1 MKEYLW
7 SFFLGT
13 LFPFALHA
21 QNYHAIQGSNFAAA
35 LGIQNNPASIANTP
49 FSWDLV
55 VAGLQLTSS
64 TNAFTIY
71 NYSLVSSPANSQ
83 YYFKKGEFSRF
94 ADLNFNLNIIN
105 THIAL
110 NRKTSI
116 GFGANIRGYTN
127 ASTSQ
132 FNFIDT
138 LHGTG
143 NFFLINQNN
152 NNLQAKL
159 SSSSWLEA
167 FATYSH
173 TLFDNENGRLNAG
186 LTLKVSKGISSAYGN
201 INNGQFTSTIQNNKQ
216 VYNVTNANAVY
227 GYSANYDQWKK
238 TNTTAQNLNNFLLA
252 NTEGGASFDLG
263 VEYLVKPQGTTSF
276 DDEVNYYDYDWKIG
290 LSLLDIGGNQYKY
303 GSESRSFAGL
313 KSNINNL
320 ALDKKFDSTTQNFKN
335 FNDSLASITNMSSL
349 AGIKYKVFNPM
360 RMVINIDRFLYGNF
374 YLNAD
379 LVIGM
384 PPTLLKKFQ
393 RVRDMG
399 MLTITPRW
407 ETKNLGVYMPIQ
419 LNANNQFWIGGAFKA
434 GPLLLGVH
442 NWANI
447 FAKNKMQNG
456 GGYIALI
463 IHSPKDLQGKKD
475 KKLDCPKAVW

>member
-1 MKEYLW
+1 MKQL
-7 SFFLGT
+7 FIAFLLGT
-13 LFPFALHA
+13 LFSINGQA
-21 QNYHAIQGSNFAAA
+21 QNYHAIQGSNYSGA
-35 LGIQNNPASIANTP
+35 LGVHNNPASIVNTP
-49 FSWDLV
+49 FSWDLAV
-55 VAGLQLTSS
+55 MGLQLTTS

-71 NYSLVSSPANSQ
+71 NYSLLSSPANSK
-83 YYFKKGEFSRF
+83 YYFKKGEFARF
-94 ADLNFNLNIIN
+94 ADLNFNLNLIN
-105 THIAL
+105 THFAL

-116 GFGANIRGYTN
+116 AFGANIRGYTN

-152 NNLQAKL
+152 NNLQAKM
-159 SSSSWLEA
+159 SSSSWLEV

-173 TLFDNENGRLNAG
+173 TLFENEYGRLNAG
-186 LTLKVSKGISSAYGN
+186 LTVKVSKGISGVYAN
-201 INNGQFTSTIQNNKQ
+201 INSGRFTSTFQNNKQ
-216 VYNVTNANAVY
+216 VYEVTNANAVY

-238 TNTTAQNLNNFLLA
+238 TNTTNENLNNFLLA
-252 NTEGGASFDLG
+252 STEGGASFDLG
-263 VEYLVKPQGTTSF
+263 VEYLIKPQGTTSF

-303 GSESRSFAGL
+303 GTESRSFTGL
-313 KSNINNL
+313 KTNIDNL
-320 ALDKKFDSTTQNFKN
+320 TLDKKFDSTTQNLKN
-335 FNDSLASITNMSSL
+335 FNDSIATITNMASI
-349 AGIKYKVFNPM
+349 AGIKYKVLNPM
-360 RMVINIDRFLYGNF
+360 RMVINIDRYLYGNF
-374 YLNAD
+374 YINAD

-384 PPTLLKKFQ
+384 PPSLLKKYQ

-399 MLTITPRW
+399 MLTVTPRW
-407 ETKNLGVYMPIQ
+407 ETKNLGVYLPIQ
-419 LNANNQFWIGGAFKA
+419 YNANNQFWIGGAFKA

-442 NWANI
+442 NWANV

-463 IHSPKDLQGKKD
+463 FHSPKDLQGKRD